1 MRSAYI
7 KQKLHTHQLQRSSIL
22 AAAAFFLSAV
32 YGISL
37 GLSISPLVLIAAP
50 VALVVGV
57 LALAKPEY
65 AAAVLLVVEWGFISD
80 ILVNI
85 HGVPSISKALVA
97 LLLCVLLFHRFSR
110 QRVPLLY
117 DSAIW
122 WMLAYWLVTCLGLWY
137 APDPNRTLP
146 LVIDVAKQIIM
157 VVVLVNLLKTIH
169 SFKVAMWL
177 LLAVGALLGTLTV
190 YQEVTQSYNSDF
202 GGLARMEIGQI
213 SEDLQDRPR
222 AAGTTGSP
230 LAYGQQLV
238 VLIPL
243 GLWAMLQSKSPTPQ
257 LAAAYALAAIVAG
270 VGLSFSRSI
279 YIAAAVVLVAYV
291 LHLRLSPRY
300 LLLLVPLM
308 GALLWVAPPE
318 FTARVATLESLLP
331 AEGNEGVRSEASFN
345 RRSVEMLMAVMMFVD
360 HPVAGVGGGNYPE
373 LYPEYIRATG
383 SPVPDEER
391 TPHSF
396 YLEVVAEH
404 GIIGFLAWSGILL
417 ITWER
422 LRAASRLF
430 RTAGNQHM
438 AELAVALRIGFLGYL
453 ATAVFYHGAYPQFLW
468 LQVGMALALAAIAR
482 RSSAALPG
490 ARNRIATSPAFATR

>member
-1 MRSAYI
+1 MRSAHM
-7 KQKLHTHQLQRSSIL
+7 QKLNTHHLQRSSIL
-22 AAAAFFLSAV
+22 AVAAFFLSV
-32 YGISL
+32 IYGISL

-50 VALVVGV
+50 LALVVGI
-57 LALAKPEY
+57 LALTKPEY

-97 LLLCVLLFHRFSR
+97 LLVCVLLFQRFR
-110 QRVPLLY
+110 KKRVPLLY

-122 WMLAYWLVTCLGLWY
+122 WMLAYWVVTCLGIWY
-137 APDPNRTLP
+137 APDPDRTLP
-146 LVIDVAKQIIM
+146 LIIDVGKQIIM
-157 VVVLVNLLKTIH
+157 VVVLVNLLRTER
-169 SFKVAMWL
+169 SFELAMWL

-190 YQEVTQSYNSDF
+190 YQEATQSYTSNF

-238 VLIPL
+238 VLIPV
-243 GLWAMLQSKSPTPQ
+243 GLWAMLQRKSLTHQ
-257 LAAAYALAAIVAG
+257 LVAAYALAAIVAG

-360 HPVAGVGGGNYPE
+360 HPVVGVGGGNYPE

-396 YLEVVAEH
+396 FLEVAAEH
-404 GIIGFLAWSGILL
+404 GIIGFLAWGGILV

-422 LRAASRLF
+422 LRS
-430 RTAGNQHM
+430 AGRWFSTVGNHYM

-468 LQVGMALALAAIAR
+468 LQVGMAIALAAIAR
-482 RSSAALPG
+482 RSSVSRLSESSRIVTSAAF
-490 ARNRIATSPAFATR
+490 TTR